1 MKNNTEAT
9 QYISQVHNNNGASGH
24 GLQSI
29 SDIVSVSET
38 VMYWHNEQCLLG
50 TVTGK
55 GSVKNQHCLIVDD
68 KIAVT
73 HIV

>member
-1 MKNNTEAT
+1 MKNNTETTHYTT
-9 QYISQVHNNNGASGH
+9 QIHDNNGTTGY
-24 GLQSI
+24 GLQNN
-29 SDIVSVSET
+29 SDIVAVSET
-38 VMYWHNEQCLLG
+38 VMYWHKGQCLLG